1 VVETV
6 NRSLCDFHSLDV
18 PFSGI
23 TVVLGGDFQQTL
35 PVIIKATHE
44 ETILAMVQW
53 SHLWHNICLLHL
65 KENMRLNHDRQQ
77 NQFAHW
83 LLQLGH
89 GSTVDMNTGSASI
102 YLPPNIICKTQADLI
117 CFLYGTTPY
126 VSMLSPQYFYERVL
140 LAPLNDDD
148 HKLNM
153 HILNLFPG
161 HLHTYSS
168 ANTQVIEAG
177 TQHSPN
183 LMPVEFLN
191 SLNSSGLPLA
201 HLELKLGCPII
212 LLCNLDHKH
221 GLCNGSRATV
231 VQMSNRVLQVRLLG
245 GDHDSENAFIPR
257 ITLSPPIHG
266 LDFTIHLKQRQ
277 FPVQLTFAMTINRS

>member
-1 VVETV
+1 VETID
-6 NRSLCDFHSLDV
+6 RSLHNFRSVNV

-35 PVIIKATHE
+35 PVIIKVTHE
-44 ETILAMVQW
+44 ETILATVQW

-65 KENMRLNHDRQQ
+65 KENMRLNHNPQQ

-102 YLPPNIICKTQADLI
+102 YLPPNIICKTQANLI
-117 CFLYGTTPY
+117 CFLYGTTPHA
-126 VSMLSPQYFYERVL
+126 SMPSPQYFYERVL
-140 LAPLNDDD
+140 LAPLNNNV

-161 HLHTYSS
+161 HPHTYSS
-168 ANTQVIEAG
+168 ADMQVIEAG

-191 SLNSSGLPLA
+191 SLNSSGLPLT
-201 HLELKLGCPII
+201 HLELKPKCPII

-221 GLCNGSRATV
+221 GLCNSSRATIV
-231 VQMSNRVLQVRLLG
+231 KMLNHILQVCLLG
-245 GDHDSENAFIPR
+245 GDHDGENAFIPR

-266 LDFTIHLKQRQ
+266 LDFTIHLKWRQ
-277 FPVQLTFAMTINRS
+277 FPVQLAFAMMINRS